1 MKMINIIINENK
13 IAVEEGTTI
22 LSAAKRLKI
31 KIPTLCHLNLHEIEL
46 ENKMASCRVCMVEI
60 ANTGKLVAACATPVY
75 EGMEIKT
82 ESAKAIKA
90 RRTIMELL
98 LSNHPTDC
106 LVCAKNMDCELQKLA
121 ADLGIRKIHYN
132 GEKSQY
138 KVDKDSH
145 SIMKDPNKCILC
157 KRCETA
163 CNVTQTVGALATI
176 GRGFNTYVGSTFDK
190 SMYNTTCTFCGQCV
204 AVCPTGALTEINNI
218 GKLWRLLHNKKKHVI
233 VQTAP
238 AVRVAIGE
246 EFGFEPGEDLTG
258 KMVAALRKLGFDK
271 VFDTNF
277 AADLTV
283 MEEANEFANRLLN
296 GGKLPILTSCCP
308 SWVNFMEQQFSDML
322 DIPSSCKSPH
332 EMFGTIAKTYYAEK
346 MDIDP
351 EEISVVSIMP
361 CVAKKYESA
370 RPELNN
376 EGNMDV
382 DLVIT
387 TRELGIMLKEAGISF
402 ELLEDEEFDNIMG
415 ESSGAGAI
423 FGSTGGVIEATVRT
437 AYEWLTGQPL
447 GYMEFTEL
455 RGIKGIKTT
464 EIEIDG
470 RIIKIAVANGLGN
483 TRRLLERIRAGE
495 YHFDAIEVMACPGGC
510 IGGAGQPYHH
520 GDLSILRKRAEG
532 IYNVDRNKEIRRSHE
547 NPMIIKLYDEYL
559 EKPGSEKAEK
569 LLHTRYKARPRL

>member
-1 MKMINIIINENK
+1 MKMINIIINDNK
-13 IAVEEGTTI
+13 LAVKEGTTI
-22 LSAAKRLKI
+22 LSAAKMLKI

-46 ENKMASCRVCMVEI
+46 ENKMASCRVCMVEVL
-60 ANTGKLVAACATPVY
+60 NTGKLVAACATPVF

-82 ESAKAIKA
+82 ESARAIKA
-90 RRTIMELL
+90 RRTVVELL

-121 ADLGIRKIHYN
+121 ADLGIRKIHYD

-138 KVDKDSH
+138 KVDVDSL
-145 SIMKDPNKCILC
+145 SIMRDPNKCILC

-163 CNVTQTVGALATI
+163 CNITQTVGALATI

-218 GKLWRLLHNKKKHVI
+218 GKLWRLLHNKNKHVI

-238 AVRVAIGE
+238 AVRVALGE
-246 EFGFEPGEDLTG
+246 EFGLEAGLDVTG
-258 KMVAALRKLGFDK
+258 KMVSALRNLGFDK

-283 MEEANEFANRLLN
+283 MEEANEFANRLQE

-308 SWVNFMEQQFSDML
+308 SWVNFMEQQFPNML
-322 DIPSSCKSPH
+322 DIPSTCKSPH
-332 EMFGTIAKTYYAEK
+332 EMFGTIAKTYYASK
-346 MDIDP
+346 MNIDP
-351 EEISVVSIMP
+351 DDIVVVSVMP

-370 RPELNN
+370 RPELMN
-376 EGNMDV
+376 EGKPDV

-387 TRELGIMLKEAGISF
+387 TRELGIMIKEAGINF
-402 ELLEDEEFDNIMG
+402 ELLEEGDFDSIMG
-415 ESSGAGAI
+415 ESTGAGAI

-437 AYEWLTGQPL
+437 AYEWLTGEPL

-464 EIEIDG
+464 EIEIEG

-483 TRRLLERIRAGE
+483 TRKLLDKIRRGE
-495 YHFDAIEVMACPGGC
+495 EYFDAIEVMACPGGC

-532 IYNVDRNKEIRRSHE
+532 IYKVDRDKTIRKAHE
-547 NPMIIKLYDEYL
+547 NPMIKKLYEEFL
-559 EKPGSEKAEK
+559 EKPGSEISEK
-569 LLHTRYKARPRL
+569 LLHTKYKASPRL

>member
-1 MKMINIIINENK
+1 MKMVNVIINGHS

-31 KIPTLCHLNLHEIEL
+31 KIPTLCHLSLHEIDL
-46 ENKMASCRVCMVEI
+46 ENKRASCRVCMVEVV
-60 ANTGKLVAACATPVY
+60 NTGKLVAACATPVF

-82 ESAKAIKA
+82 ESARAIQA
-90 RRTIMELL
+90 RGAIVELL

-106 LVCAKNMDCELQKLA
+106 LVCAKNMNCELQKLA
-121 ADLGIRKIHYN
+121 SDLGIRKIHYK
-132 GEKSQY
+132 GERSKY
-138 KVDKDSH
+138 AIDVDSL
-145 SIMKDPNKCILC
+145 SIMRDPNKCILC
-157 KRCETA
+157 KRCETV
-163 CNVTQTVGALATI
+163 CNNTQTVGALATI

-218 GKLWRLLHNKKKHVI
+218 GKLWRLLHDESKHVI

-238 AVRVAIGE
+238 AIRVAIGE
-246 EFGFEPGEDLTG
+246 EFGFEPGTDLTG
-258 KMVAALRKLGFDK
+258 KMVTALKNLGFDK

-283 MEEANEFANRLLN
+283 MEEANEFANRLQN

-346 MDIDP
+346 MNINPDDIV
-351 EEISVVSIMP
+351 VVSVMP

-370 RPELNN
+370 RPELMN
-376 EGNMDV
+376 EDKKDV
-382 DLVIT
+382 DVVIT
-387 TRELGIMLKEAGISF
+387 TRELAIMIKEAGISF
-402 ELLEDEEFDNIMG
+402 DLLEEADFDNIMG

-464 EIEIDG
+464 EIDING
-470 RIIKIAVANGLGN
+470 RLIRIAVANGLGN
-483 TRRLLERIRAGE
+483 TRRLLEKIRKGE
-495 YHFDAIEVMACPGGC
+495 EHFDAIEVMACPGGC
-510 IGGAGQPYHH
+510 IGGAGQPYHY
-520 GDLSILRKRAEG
+520 GDLTILRKRAEG
-532 IYNVDRNKEIRRSHE
+532 IYKVDRDKTIRKAHE
-547 NPMIIKLYDEYL
+547 NPMIKKLYDEFL
-559 EKPGSEKAEK
+559 EKPGSEKAEE
-569 LLHTRYKARPRL
+569 LLHTSYKPRPRL